1 MDFEQLFN
9 LVLGGLTQGA
19 IYALLAIGYNVI
31 FATTGVLNFAHGEL
45 FMVGALL
52 GAVIYSE
59 QSWPLVLALILVV
72 LVAAALG
79 AIEEKVAVRPA
90 TSKEGHVLGWVLST
104 LGFAIILRSGAA
116 LVFGPDFRNFRTFTS
131 SEPTVVG
138 GVRFVPDN
146 LVLIAVAVLVA
157 IAVHIAYTRSMTG
170 RALAAVAQD
179 QEAAAMRGI
188 PVSRL
193 SLLSFAIGS
202 GVAALTGFVAGPLTG
217 AFPTIGFNFAL
228 KGFIAAAIGGI
239 PSIGGALFGGF
250 FLGLVEV
257 LGADYIGGGY
267 RMVVVFA
274 ALIAILVVRPA
285 GLFGQHS
292 VRSV

>member
-1 MDFEQLFN
+1 
-9 LVLGGLTQGA
+9 
-19 IYALLAIGYNVI
+19 
-31 FATTGVLNFAHGEL
+31 
-45 FMVGALL
+45 
-52 GAVIYSE
+52 
-59 QSWPLVLALILVV
+59 
-72 LVAAALG
+72 
-79 AIEEKVAVRPA
+79 
-90 TSKEGHVLGWVLST
+90 
-104 LGFAIILRSGAA
+104 
-116 LVFGPDFRNFRTFTS
+116 
-131 SEPTVVG
+131 
-138 GVRFVPDN
+138 
-146 LVLIAVAVLVA
+146 
-157 IAVHIAYTRSMTG
+157 
-170 RALAAVAQD
+170 
-179 QEAAAMRGI
+179 MRGI